1 MIERSLRK
9 LYNQTVYTAE
19 NIAEAEEN
27 ELIALIALRN
37 GAMSDLEQKEQV
49 NEEEKQM
56 IRDILSY
63 DEIIVGRMNE
73 IKDDAALQLRKIRQ
87 YHMQSKAYSD
97 NKGAAM
103 SYNNPYSR

>member
-37 GAMSDLEQKEQV
+37 GAMSDLEKKEQV

-87 YHMQSKAYSD
+87 YHMQSKAYGG
-97 NKGAAM
+97 NKSAAM